1 VLPEAEEDAE
11 TVTKSASDRRSSR
24 RDAAMEP
31 AANEDIIDTDE
42 LAEKLDEVNNREDHR
57 VKGGRELKASS

>member
-1 VLPEAEEDAE
+1 
-11 TVTKSASDRRSSR
+11 
-24 RDAAMEP
+24 MEP